1 MLLVSIVNSANNIV
15 MAHMTDVANGLEDT
29 KDAGG
34 LDEDDHSDST
44 STILMGC
51 ALVTPTES
59 REVTL

>member
-29 KDAGG
+29 KDA
-34 LDEDDHSDST
+34 DEDDHSDST

-51 ALVTPTES
+51 ALVTES